1 MYTNADSLLNKRD
14 ELLAAIA
21 KEEYDIISISEIKP
35 KTHKDVN
42 LTEYQLPGYEM
53 FLNKDIKRGVALYV
67 KKDINPQEV
76 STLNDHN
83 FQESI
88 WCKVERGGQSL
99 LLGTV
104 YRSPN
109 SSDEN
114 DFNLFNLMNDNEIIQ
129 KKYNKICIMG
139 DFNFPSINWTNRAL
153 SEGKKGCKF
162 QESIDDSLLFQ
173 MVENSTRHRHG
184 QSSNLLDLVIVN
196 DEEFIS
202 NIEHS
207 SPLGNSDHDV
217 LSFTLYM
224 PYSPPKES
232 FIKVFNMKRGNFAA
246 MREEFA
252 NHKWNLQE
260 KNPNEICNT
269 IKEVIR
275 ESMDRNIPKVKQSK
289 KRYQPKWLDNKTLRK
304 IKKKHRLFKRFLIT
318 KEGIDYL
325 RFIEARRKCKRAIK
339 TAKREYEKKIAKHSK
354 HNPRQFW
361 NFVNDKLKVN
371 SNISPLDKK
380 DGSKATSDEDK
391 ANVLNEYFASVFTK
405 ENLNNIPDYTP
416 HSVNIC
422 DIRVT
427 PTAVQ
432 KKLSKLDPSKAQG
445 PDKIPSR
452 ILKELSNELAQP
464 ISFLFNATLETGQ
477 LPEDWKKAEVIAIY
491 KKKGKK
497 SDPANYRPVSLTC
510 ILCKVLEDIIRDC
523 IVDHMNNQNIY
534 SPSQHGFRKQMS
546 CMTQLLEVMNDFTKM
561 IENGS
566 DIDVIYLDFK
576 KAFDS
581 VPHVRL
587 LNKLSAY
594 GIQGEILNWI
604 RSFLTNRQQKV
615 RVGGAISTPEPV
627 VSGIPQ
633 GSILGP
639 ILFTIFI
646 NDLPDNIE
654 SKCKIFADDT
664 KIYNDPGNANIL
676 QDDLSKLQTWSE
688 KWQLGFNI
696 TKCKVLHIG
705 KKNPEV
711 TYSMVN
717 NETPQE
723 VTTCEE
729 EKDLGVTFDKKLDFS
744 SHIDKAI
751 NTAKRVLSM
760 TKRAFKHLDKDSL
773 LTIYKSLI
781 RPHLEYGN
789 LIWSPRLKKHSIA
802 LEKIQRKATK
812 LIPDLREEP
821 YHHRL
826 KVLNLPS
833 LKHRRRRGDLIET
846 FKILNGFVK
855 VNNIFILANNVTRT
869 NSKKIYIQHCKK
881 EIRKNYLPT
890 RTARYWNALNHNTVN
905 ALTTNQFKNLL
916 DEDPN
921 FNTLKYDYDE

>member
-1 MYTNADSLLNKRD
+1 
-14 ELLAAIA
+14 
-21 KEEYDIISISEIKP
+21 
-35 KTHKDVN
+35 
-42 LTEYQLPGYEM
+42 
-53 FLNKDIKRGVALYV
+53 
-67 KKDINPQEV
+67 
-76 STLNDHN
+76 
-83 FQESI
+83 
-88 WCKVERGGQSL
+88 
-99 LLGTV
+99 
-104 YRSPN
+104 
-109 SSDEN
+109 
-114 DFNLFNLMNDNEIIQ
+114 
-129 KKYNKICIMG
+129 
-139 DFNFPSINWTNRAL
+139 
-153 SEGKKGCKF
+153 
-162 QESIDDSLLFQ
+162 
-173 MVENSTRHRHG
+173 
-184 QSSNLLDLVIVN
+184 
-196 DEEFIS
+196 
-202 NIEHS
+202 
-207 SPLGNSDHDV
+207 
-217 LSFTLYM
+217 
-224 PYSPPKES
+224 
-232 FIKVFNMKRGNFAA
+232 
-246 MREEFA
+246 
-252 NHKWNLQE
+252 
-260 KNPNEICNT
+260 
-269 IKEVIR
+269 
-275 ESMDRNIPKVKQSK
+275 
-289 KRYQPKWLDNKTLRK
+289 
-304 IKKKHRLFKRFLIT
+304 
-318 KEGIDYL
+318 
-325 RFIEARRKCKRAIK
+325 
-339 TAKREYEKKIAKHSK
+339 
-354 HNPRQFW
+354 
-361 NFVNDKLKVN
+361 
-371 SNISPLDKK
+371 
-380 DGSKATSDEDK
+380 
-391 ANVLNEYFASVFTK
+391 
-405 ENLNNIPDYTP
+405 
-416 HSVNIC
+416 
-422 DIRVT
+422 
-427 PTAVQ
+427 
-432 KKLSKLDPSKAQG
+432 
-445 PDKIPSR
+445 
-452 ILKELSNELAQP
+452 
-464 ISFLFNATLETGQ
+464 
-477 LPEDWKKAEVIAIY
+477 
-491 KKKGKK
+491 
-497 SDPANYRPVSLTC
+497 
-510 ILCKVLEDIIRDC
+510 
-523 IVDHMNNQNIY
+523 MNNQNIY

-676 QDDLSKLQTWSE
+676 QDDLSKLQTWSD

-705 KKNPEV
+705 KKNPEI